1 MTFTQTVIN
10 NATAESIAN
19 LSREGN
25 TIFVSPVEA
34 FGTIAANSW
43 IRLGYFAP
51 GDNFYPTTNT
61 STEQV
66 KAQNPEGGPD
76 IVLAEETTE
85 ASAVYENVA
94 PLTPSSEILALH
106 TGAPG
111 TPMTGA
117 FAGGTISPFTIGSS
131 ILARMM
137 VVKKRAGSSA
147 SRPQK
152 VFWHP
157 RVGLQNAGTTQ
168 KENKDVPQFRIPVLA
183 WNGAFKADLSEYQA
197 AKTSLGAVF
206 TIPDDKLDALLLAL
220 ADEGITV

>member
-1 MTFTQTVIN
+1 MTFTESVIN

-25 TIFVSPVEA
+25 TLYVSPVEV
-34 FGTIAANSW
+34 FGTIAAGSW
-43 IRLGYFAP
+43 VRLGYFAP

-76 IVLAEETTE
+76 LILAEETTE

-94 PLTPSSEILALH
+94 PLTPSREVLALH

-111 TPMTGA
+111 TPMTGT

-131 ILARMM
+131 VLARMI
-137 VVKKRAGSSA
+137 VVKKRAGASA
-147 SRPQK
+147 DRPQK

-157 RVGLQNAGTTQ
+157 RVGLQNAGVTQ

-183 WNGAFKADLSEYQA
+183 WNGTFSTDLSEYEA

-206 TIPDDKLDALLLAL
+206 TIPDSKLDALLLAL
-220 ADEGITV
+220 ADEGLSG